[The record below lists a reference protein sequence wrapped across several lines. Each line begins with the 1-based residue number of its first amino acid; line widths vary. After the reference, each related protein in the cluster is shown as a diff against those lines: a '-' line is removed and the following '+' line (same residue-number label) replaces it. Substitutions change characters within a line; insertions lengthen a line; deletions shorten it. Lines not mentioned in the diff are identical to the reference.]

1 MAWTDQ
7 VEEGHVAKG
16 KAKVADVGGKQR
28 LWARRIDAWRRSG
41 ESQAAYCRR
50 HGLKRALFVYW
61 KRRLEE
67 MGAATKGSSAIQ
79 FVEVPAVHGCNCSV
93 AATGIVLVAAG
104 CRVEL
109 EADFDEA
116 ALRRVL
122 TVLEAGR

>member
-1 MAWTDQ
+1 M
-7 VEEGHVAKG
+7 AKG
-16 KAKVADVGGKQR
+16 KRAGVGGKGR
-28 LWARRIDAWRRSG
+28 VWGGRIEAWRRSG

-67 MGAATKGSSAIQ
+67 PDAGITGCSTIQ
-79 FVEVPAVHGCNCSV
+79 LVEVPAARGSNGANGSA
-93 AATGIVLVAAG
+93 AATGVVLVAAG
-104 CRVEL
+104 WRVEL
-109 EADFDEA
+109 EAGFDEA